1 MFSAL
6 AVDIDGTITGMDRRL
21 HYGVSE
27 LLYNL
32 EIPVVLATGNVLCYA
47 SAASKLIGLE
57 GKVIGENGGVLQL
70 AFDTNP
76 YISDS
81 IEECEAAFDLLSSNF
96 DLVRLDSHL
105 RKTEITLRRSVPVEE
120 LQETLSGSNYNVEI
134 IDTGFAIHIKSRDIN
149 KGTGLARMAEL
160 MGLKTKDFV
169 AIGDSVNDIEM
180 CEAAGFS
187 VAVGNA
193 SDELKRI
200 SDMATY
206 SSFGDGAQ
214 EALERLFGEGLIA

>member
-6 AVDIDGTITGMDRRL
+6 AVDIDGTITGMDRKL
-21 HYGVSE
+21 HYGACE

-47 SAASKLIGLE
+47 SAASKLMGLE
-57 GKVIGENGGVLQL
+57 GKVISENGGVLQL
-70 AFDTNP
+70 AFDTKP
-76 YISDS
+76 YISDN
-81 IEECEAAFDLLSSNF
+81 IEECEAAFDLLSSKY
-96 DLVRLDSHL
+96 DLVRLDPFL
-105 RKTEITLRRSVPVEE
+105 RKTEITIQRGIPVEE
-120 LQETLSGSNYNVEI
+120 LQEALSGSNYNVEI
-134 IDTGFAIHIKSRDIN
+134 IDTGFAIHIKSKNVN

-160 MGLKTKDFV
+160 MEIDTKDFV

-180 CEAAGFS
+180 CEIAGFS

-193 SDELKRI
+193 SDELI
-200 SDMATY
+200 QVADMVTS

-214 EALERLFGEGLIA
+214 EALEYLLAEGLIA